1 MFFYTNIAPS
11 RDSERNE
18 ERVRERQRFFLTGR
32 GIVIGPLHAWTYKST
47 IADNPLFRINIVAF
61 FSSTGGG
68 SRVSNK
74 HIATRNP

>member
-1 MFFYTNIAPS
+1 MERKGK
-11 RDSERNE
+11 RD
-18 ERVRERQRFFLTGR
+18 FLTSR
-32 GIVIGPLHAWTYKST
+32 EIVIGPLHAWTYKST
-47 IADNPLFRINIVAF
+47 VADNPLFRINIVAF